1 MTKTLVVTRGI
12 PGSGKSTLAQ
22 QIAQENERGS
32 PIDYVYVIPI
42 FGTDDYWLRPDGYY
56 DFNSARLSEAHEWN
70 RQNVEDHMAT
80 LNYVNN
86 IIIVDNTNTT
96 WKEVRPFVELAKKYG
111 YSVQIREPETSWRYD
126 AQACFKKN
134 THGVPLATI
143 EKMLA
148 RWETTESIKE
158 KIDALYK

>member
-56 DFNSARLSEAHEWN
+56 DFNAARLSHAHAWN
-70 RQNVEDHMAT
+70 KNRVAAKMKGGHS
-80 LNYVNN
+80 L
-86 IIIVDNTNTT
+86 IIVDNTNTT
-96 WKEVRPFVELAKKYG
+96 WQEIEPYVRLAKLNG
-111 YSVQIREPETSWRYD
+111 YSVQIREPETPWRYD